1 MDVRTV
7 TKKTLRALE
16 EAKTPYMIVGG
27 LAANYYGFPRA
38 TIDIDLVVKLED
50 EGVDRLIR
58 AVKKAGFEISEP
70 EVREMV
76 KVGNRFVM
84 TCPKSGYRVDF
95 WLAKTS
101 YEREALERRRR
112 VQIFG
117 VRTWACSP
125 EDLVLTKLGA
135 GRGKDVD
142 DALGVLHRQKN
153 KLDLKYLKLQAKRLG
168 VSRELDEVLEKV
180 RV

>member
-7 TKKTLRALE
+7 TKKALRALE
-16 EAKTPYMIVGG
+16 EAKIPYMIVGG

-38 TIDIDLVVKLED
+38 TIDVDLAVKLEG
-50 EGVDRLIR
+50 EGVDRLIK
-58 AVKKAGFEISEP
+58 AVKKANFEISEP

-76 KVGNRFVM
+76 KAGDRFVM
-84 TCPKSGYRVDF
+84 ACPKSGYRVDF
-95 WLAKTS
+95 WLAKTDH
-101 YEREALERRRR
+101 EREAIERRRQ

-125 EDLVLTKLGA
+125 EDLVLAKLDI

-142 DALGVLHRQKN
+142 DALGVLHRQKG
-153 KLDLKYLKLQAKRLG
+153 KLDMRYLKLRAERLG
-168 VSRELDEVLEKV
+168 ISRKLDEVLEKV